1 MRIIGGRW
9 SGRKFHPPANIPTR
23 PTTDFAKEAMFN
35 MLDTYYNFD
44 NIKYLDLFGGTGS
57 LSFEFASRGCKD
69 ITTVERFPKCT
80 QFMNKTIK
88 ELGIE
93 GMKVLQM
100 DVFVYIEQ
108 CRTKYDVIY
117 AGPPYA
123 LETLDTLPD
132 LIFEKEMVEGQGW
145 FILEHNPNHTFES
158 HPHFWKKKN
167 YGNTKLSFFTNEGQK
182 TKEE

>member
-44 NIKYLDLFGGTGS
+44 NVKYLDLFGGTGS
-57 LSFEFASRGCKD
+57 LSFEFASRGCTD

-80 QFMNKTIK
+80 QFINKTIS

-108 CRTKYDVIY
+108 CRTKFDIIF

-123 LETLDTLPD
+123 LETLDTIPD
-132 LIFEKEMVEGQGW
+132 LIFEKEMIDGEGW
-145 FILEHNPNHTFES
+145 FILEHNPNHSFEK
-158 HPHFWKKKN
+158 HPHFWKMKS
-167 YGNTKLSFFTNEGQK
+167 YGSTKFSIFRNEKQE

>member
-44 NIKYLDLFGGTGS
+44 NVKYLDLFGGTGS
-57 LSFEFASRGCKD
+57 LSFEFASRGCTD

-80 QFMNKTIK
+80 QFINKTIS

-108 CRTKYDVIY
+108 CRTN
-117 AGPPYA
+117 
-123 LETLDTLPD
+123 
-132 LIFEKEMVEGQGW
+132 LI
-145 FILEHNPNHTFES
+145 S
-158 HPHFWKKKN
+158 
-167 YGNTKLSFFTNEGQK
+167 
-182 TKEE
+182 